1 LLIRGLSGHAVIS
14 PVPGRE
20 KALLT
25 SCTKSL
31 LKDLMVQIKKGKAKN
46 VKSHDFEEVAK
57 ELGI

>member
-1 LLIRGLSGHAVIS
+1 LSGHAVIS